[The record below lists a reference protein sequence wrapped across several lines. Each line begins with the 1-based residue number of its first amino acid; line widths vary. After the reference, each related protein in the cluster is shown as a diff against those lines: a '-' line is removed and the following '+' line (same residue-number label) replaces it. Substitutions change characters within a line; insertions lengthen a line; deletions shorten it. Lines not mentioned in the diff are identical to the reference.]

1 MLLNESPKTVPVLV
15 HSYMGQIAE
24 DGEIC
29 TSVTFI
35 FTLRQK
41 YTNLEILAR
50 WIRVMYKTGLGSRG
64 RICPE
69 KTLGPQGGPPG
80 GPKV

>member
-50 WIRVMYKTGLGSRG
+50 
-64 RICPE
+64 
-69 KTLGPQGGPPG
+69 
-80 GPKV
+80 